1 MDLIIRNR
9 RIDAPIMTI
18 LTTLKSEIH
27 NGLLKDIESETQDN
41 IPITCPSHK
50 NGRENKPSCFVY
62 CRKDNDNV
70 EYGRVHCFTCGYS
83 VRLPEFI
90 GDCFGQSEEF
100 GKSWLIQRF
109 GTSMIN
115 DPDHLEPIVL
125 EKHCQHKRQYLDESI
140 LNNYMFYHPY
150 MWKRGLSKEVVDRFG
165 VGFDKNHNAITFPVW
180 DEVGRLVMI
189 TSRNVSNKYFH
200 IEKDKDK
207 PVYLLNFI
215 FQDKVD
221 KVYVCESQIN
231 ALTLWSW
238 GYPAIALFG
247 TGSSHQY
254 DILNKSGIRNYI
266 LCFDGDAAGL
276 KGKDRFLQN
285 IRKDVL
291 VSYVPIPMGKDVND
305 LTKEQFE
312 SLEKIFL

>member
-1 MDLIIRNR
+1 MDLVINNK

-18 LTTLKSEIH
+18 LTALKSELH
-27 NGLLKDIESETQDN
+27 NGLLKDIERETQDN

-50 NGRENKPSCFVY
+50 NGREHRPSCFVY

-83 VRLPEFI
+83 ADLPTFI
-90 GDCFGQSEEF
+90 GECLGGTKEF
-100 GKSWLIQRF
+100 GEKWLLQKF
-109 GTSMIN
+109 GTNIDYSL
-115 DPDHLEPIVL
+115 DYLEPINL
-125 EKHCQHKRQYLDESI
+125 DIPKKSYLDESV
-140 LNNYMFYHPY
+140 LNKYMYYHPY
-150 MWKRGLSKEVVDRFG
+150 MWQRGLAKEVVDRFG
-165 VGFDKNHNAITFPVW
+165 IGYDKDHNALTFPVW
-180 DEVGRLVMI
+180 DEQNRLVMI

-200 IEKDKDK
+200 IEANKDK

-215 FQDKVD
+215 NQDRVD

-247 TGSSHQY
+247 TGSQYQY
-254 DILNKSGIRNYI
+254 DILNRCGIRNYI
-266 LCFDGDAAGL
+266 LCFDGDYAGH
-276 KGKDRFLQN
+276 KGRDRFIRN

-291 VSYVPIPMGKDVND
+291 VSYKQVPLGKDVND

-312 SLEKIFL
+312 KLEEIFV

>member
-1 MDLIIRNR
+1 MDLIIRNK
-9 RIDAPIMTI
+9 RIEAPIMTI
-18 LTTLKSEIH
+18 LTTLKKELH

-50 NGRENKPSCFVY
+50 NGRENKPSCYVY
-62 CRKDNDNV
+62 CRRDNDKV

-83 VRLPEFI
+83 ASLPEFI
-90 GDCFGQSEEF
+90 GDCFGQSAEF

-109 GTSMIN
+109 GDSADN
-115 DPDHLEPIVL
+115 DADYLEPIIL
-125 EKHCQHKRQYLDESI
+125 DTFKKQYMDECV

-165 VGFDKNHNAITFPVW
+165 VGYDKNHNSITFPVW
-180 DEVGRLVMI
+180 DEKGHLVMI

-215 FQDKVD
+215 NQDKTD
-221 KVYVCESQIN
+221 RVYVVESQIN

-247 TGSSHQY
+247 TGSQHQY
-254 DILNKSGIRNYI
+254 DILNRCGIRNYV
-266 LCFDGDAAGL
+266 LCFDGDFAGQ
-276 KGKDRFLQN
+276 KGRDRFINN

-291 VSYVPIPMGKDVND
+291 VSYLPIPNGKDVND

-312 SLEKIFL
+312 ELEEIFL

>member
-1 MDLIIRNR
+1 MDLIIKGK

-27 NGLLKDIESETQDN
+27 NGLLKDIERENQDN

-62 CRKDNDNV
+62 CRKDNDKV

-83 VRLPEFI
+83 ARLHEFV

-109 GTSMIN
+109 GTMIES
-115 DPDHLEPIVL
+115 DSEYLEPIIIDSF
-125 EKHCQHKRQYLDESI
+125 KNKYMDESV
-140 LNNYMFYHPY
+140 LNKYMFYHPY
-150 MWKRGLSKEVVDRFG
+150 MWQRGLSKEVVDKFG
-165 VGFDKNHNAITFPVW
+165 VGYDKTHNSITFPVW
-180 DEVGRLVMI
+180 DEQNRLVMI

-200 IEKDKDK
+200 IEKNKDK

-215 FQDKVD
+215 NRENID

-231 ALTLWSW
+231 ALTLWTW

-254 DILNKSGIRNYI
+254 EILNKCGIRNYI
-266 LCFDGDAAGL
+266 LCFDGDIAGN
-276 KGKDRFLQN
+276 KGRNRFIEN
-285 IRKDVL
+285 MRKDVL
-291 VSYVPIPMGKDVND
+291 ISYKLIPDGKDVND
-305 LTKEQFE
+305 LTKEEFE
-312 SLEKIFL
+312 KLNEIFI

>member
-1 MDLIIRNR
+1 M
-9 RIDAPIMTI
+9 
-18 LTTLKSEIH
+18 
-27 NGLLKDIESETQDN
+27 
-41 IPITCPSHK
+41 
-50 NGRENKPSCFVY
+50 
-62 CRKDNDNV
+62 
-70 EYGRVHCFTCGYS
+70 
-83 VRLPEFI
+83 
-90 GDCFGQSEEF
+90 
-100 GKSWLIQRF
+100 
-109 GTSMIN
+109 
-115 DPDHLEPIVL
+115 
-125 EKHCQHKRQYLDESI
+125 
-140 LNNYMFYHPY
+140 
-150 MWKRGLSKEVVDRFG
+150 
-165 VGFDKNHNAITFPVW
+165 
-180 DEVGRLVMI
+180 
-189 TSRNVSNKYFH
+189 
-200 IEKDKDK
+200 
-207 PVYLLNFI
+207 
-215 FQDKVD
+215 
-221 KVYVCESQIN
+221 YVCESQIN

>member
-1 MDLIIRNR
+1 MDLIIRNK

-18 LTTLKSEIH
+18 LTTLKSELH

-50 NGRENKPSCFVY
+50 NGRENRPSCYVY
-62 CRKDNDNV
+62 CRKDNDKV

-83 VRLPEFI
+83 VSLPEFI

-109 GTSMIN
+109 GTMV
-115 DPDHLEPIVL
+115 DYDEDYLEPIIL
-125 EKHCQHKRQYLDESI
+125 DKHKKQYLDESI
-140 LNNYMFYHPY
+140 LNRYMYYHPY

-165 VGFDKNHNAITFPVW
+165 VGYDKDYNSITFPVW
-180 DEVGRLVMI
+180 DESGNLVMI
-189 TSRNVSNKYFH
+189 TSRSVASKYFH
-200 IEKDKDK
+200 IEKNKDK
-207 PVYLLNFI
+207 PVYLLNFVN
-215 FQDKVD
+215 QDKID
-221 KVYVCESQIN
+221 KVYVTESQIN

-254 DILNKSGIRNYI
+254 DILNKSGIRNYV
-266 LCFDGDAAGL
+266 LCFDGDLAGD
-276 KGKDRFLQN
+276 KGKNRFIKN

-291 VSYVPIPMGKDVND
+291 VSHKVIPNGKDVND
-305 LTKEQFE
+305 LTKQQFE
-312 SLEKIFL
+312 NLEEIFL

>member
-1 MDLIIRNR
+1 MDLIIRGK
-9 RIDAPIMTI
+9 RIEAPIMTI
-18 LTTLKSEIH
+18 LTTLKSELH
-27 NGLLKDIESETQDN
+27 NGLLKDIERENQDN

-50 NGRENKPSCFVY
+50 NGRENRPSCFVY
-62 CRKDNDNV
+62 CRRDNDKV

-83 VRLPEFI
+83 VGLPEFV
-90 GDCFGQSEEF
+90 GHCFGQSEEF

-109 GTSMIN
+109 GTMVEM
-115 DPDHLEPIVL
+115 DADYLEPIIL
-125 EKHCQHKRQYLDESI
+125 DTPKKHYMDESV
-140 LNNYMFYHPY
+140 LNKFMFYHPY

-165 VGFDKNHNAITFPVW
+165 VGYDKDYNALTFPVW
-180 DEVGRLVMI
+180 DEYGHLVMV

-200 IEKDKDK
+200 IEKNKDK

-215 FQDKVD
+215 NKDKLD
-221 KVYVCESQIN
+221 KVYVVESQIN

-238 GYPAIALFG
+238 GYPSIALFG

-254 DILNKSGIRNYI
+254 DILNKSGIRNYV
-266 LCFDGDAAGL
+266 LCFDGDEAGL
-276 KGKDRFLQN
+276 KGRDRFIRS

-312 SLEKIFL
+312 KLEEIFV